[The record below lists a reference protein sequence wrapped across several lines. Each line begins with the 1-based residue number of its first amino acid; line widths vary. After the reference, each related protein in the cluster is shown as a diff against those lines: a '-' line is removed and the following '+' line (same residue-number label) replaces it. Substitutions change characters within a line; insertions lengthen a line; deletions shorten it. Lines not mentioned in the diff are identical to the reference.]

1 MKLIQLEETIMG
13 APWVGVRCVWV
24 GWEGDHRHAHY
35 ADTNTIPVSQT

>member
-1 MKLIQLEETIMG
+1 MKFTLLEETHMG
-13 APWVGVRCVWV
+13 ASRVGARCVWV